1 MRGCAAGLTS
11 AGAALT
17 FVQGGDTMAARA
29 SRKKVSRDTRV
40 RDKSPKRVV
49 RYAVVGLGHIAQVA
63 VLPAFA
69 HAKRNSRLVALV
81 SGDAD
86 KRRQLERRHKGV
98 RALDYDGYDALLRS
112 GEIDAVYIALPN
124 NLHRQFSVAAAQAGV
139 HVLCEKPMAVT
150 EDECVEMIAAAEQ
163 SRVKL
168 MIAYRLHFDSAT
180 LRTLETV
187 RSGRIG
193 EPRAFGSL
201 FTMQVRDENIRLERE
216 LGGGPLYDIGIYCIN
231 AARHALGAEPLEVV
245 GASFTGADPRF
256 AEVEES
262 FSAILRFP
270 GDRVATFTCSFG
282 ASDISSYRIVG
293 TKGDVHVEPAYEYQE
308 GLTLRTRTNGRTR
321 TQRFEKRDQF
331 APELLYFSDCILED
345 REPEPSGLEGL
356 IDVHIIRALYESART
371 GQPVAIAPVTKQRR
385 PGSELEMRKP
395 PVRKPDVVHAE
406 SASR

>member
-1 MRGCAAGLTS
+1 
-11 AGAALT
+11 
-17 FVQGGDTMAARA
+17 MAARA
-29 SRKKVSRDTRV
+29 SRRKARGDGKARDRSRARDT
-40 RDKSPKRVV
+40 SPKRVV

-124 NLHRQFSVAAAQAGV
+124 NLHRQFSVSAAQAGI

-163 SRVKL
+163 NRVKL

-193 EPRAFGSL
+193 EPRLFGSL
-201 FTMQVRDENIRLERE
+201 FTMQVKDENIRLERE

-245 GASFTGADPRF
+245 GASFTGTDPRF
-256 AEVEES
+256 AEVEET

-270 GDRVATFTCSFG
+270 GDRVASFTCSFG
-282 ASDISSYRIVG
+282 AADISSYRIVG
-293 TKGDVHVEPAYEYQE
+293 TKGDIHVEPAYEYQE
-308 GLTLRTRTNGRTR
+308 GLVLRSRTKGRTR

-345 REPEPSGLEGL
+345 REPEPSGMEGL

-385 PGSELEMRKP
+385 PGPELEMKKP
-395 PVRKPDVVHAE
+395 PVRKPDLVHAE
-406 SASR
+406 GASR

>member
-1 MRGCAAGLTS
+1 
-11 AGAALT
+11 
-17 FVQGGDTMAARA
+17 MAARA
-29 SRKKVSRDTRV
+29 SRKKVRSDTRTSLA
-40 RDKSPKRVV
+40 SPKRVV

-81 SGDAD
+81 SGDGD

-98 RALDYDGYDALLRS
+98 RAIDYDGYEALLRS

-124 NLHRQFSVAAAQAGV
+124 NLHRQYSVAAAQAGI

-163 SRVKL
+163 NRVKL

-180 LRTLETV
+180 LRTLETI

-193 EPRAFGSL
+193 DPRAFESL

-231 AARHALGAEPLEVV
+231 AARHALGAEPLEVI

-262 FSAILRFP
+262 FSAMLRLP
-270 GDRVATFTCSFG
+270 GERVAAFTCSFG
-282 ASDISSYRIVG
+282 ASDVSSYRIVG
-293 TKGDVHVEPAYEYQE
+293 TKGDIHVEPAYEYQE
-308 GLTLRTRTNGRTR
+308 PLVLRTRTNGRAR

-331 APELLYFSDCILED
+331 APELLHFSDCILED

-356 IDVHIIRALYESART
+356 IDVHIIRCLYESAHT

-385 PGSELEMRKP
+385 PGPELEMKKP
-395 PVRKPDVVHAE
+395 PVRKPDIVHAE

>member
-1 MRGCAAGLTS
+1 VRRNTS
-11 AGAALT
+11 ADSTA
-17 FVQGGDTMAARA
+17 
-29 SRKKVSRDTRV
+29 
-40 RDKSPKRVV
+40 KRVV

-81 SGDAD
+81 SGDAA
-86 KRRQLERRHKGV
+86 KRRELERRHRGV
-98 RALDYDGYDALLRS
+98 RAVDYDGYDALLRS

-163 SRVKL
+163 NRVKL

-180 LRTLETV
+180 LRTLEIV

-193 EPRAFGSL
+193 EPRAFGSI

-231 AARHALGAEPLEVV
+231 AARHALGAEPLEVI
-245 GASFTGADPRF
+245 GASFTGPDPRF

-282 ASDISSYRIVG
+282 ASDISSYRVVG
-293 TKGDVHVEPAYEYQE
+293 TKGDIHVEPAYEYQE
-308 GLTLRTRTNGRTR
+308 GLVLRTRTNGRTR
-321 TQRFEKRDQF
+321 TQRFERRDQF
-331 APELLYFSDCILED
+331 APELIHFSDCILED

-356 IDVHIIRALYESART
+356 IDVHIIRSLYESART
-371 GQPVAIAPVTKQRR
+371 GQPVAVAPVTKQRR
-385 PGSELEMRKP
+385 PGPELEMRRP
-395 PVRKPDVVHAE
+395 PVKKPELVHAK
-406 SASR
+406 SGSR

>member
-1 MRGCAAGLTS
+1 MS
-11 AGAALT
+11 A
-17 FVQGGDTMAARA
+17 RP
-29 SRKKVSRDTRV
+29 SRKKVSRDT
-40 RDKSPKRVV
+40 PAKRVV
-49 RYAVVGLGHIAQVA
+49 RYAVVGLGHIAQAA
-63 VLPAFA
+63 VLPAFE

-81 SGDAD
+81 SGDAG
-86 KRRQLERRHKGV
+86 KRRALGRRHADV
-98 RALDYDGYDALLRS
+98 RALDYDGYEELLRS

-150 EDECVEMIAAAEQ
+150 EDECVEMLAAAEQ

-168 MIAYRLHFDSAT
+168 MVAYRLHFDSAT
-180 LRTLETV
+180 LRALEII

-201 FTMQVRDENIRLERE
+201 FTMQVREENIRLERE

-231 AARHALGAEPLEVV
+231 AARHALGAEPLEVI
-245 GASFTGADPRF
+245 GASFTGADSRF
-256 AEVEES
+256 SEVEES

-270 GDRVATFTCSFG
+270 GERVATFTCSFG
-282 ASDISSYRIVG
+282 ASDISSYRVVG
-293 TKGDVHVEPAYEYQE
+293 TKGDLHMEPAYEYQE
-308 GLTLRTRTNGRTR
+308 GLTLRVRAGGRSR
-321 TQRFEKRDQF
+321 TQRFQKRDQF
-331 APELLYFSDCILED
+331 APELLHFSDCILED
-345 REPEPSGLEGL
+345 REPEPSGLEGM

-385 PGSELEMRKP
+385 PGPELEMKKP
-395 PVRKPDVVHAE
+395 PVRKPSLVRAE

>member
-1 MRGCAAGLTS
+1 
-11 AGAALT
+11 
-17 FVQGGDTMAARA
+17 
-29 SRKKVSRDTRV
+29 
-40 RDKSPKRVV
+40 VV
-49 RYAVVGLGHIAQVA
+49 RYAVVGLGHIAQAA

-81 SGDAD
+81 SGDAA
-86 KRRQLERRHKGV
+86 KRRRLERRHRGV
-98 RALDYDGYDALLRS
+98 RTVDYDDYDALLRS
-112 GEIDAVYIALPN
+112 GEVDAVYVALPN
-124 NLHRQFSVAAAQAGV
+124 NLHRQFSVGAAQAGV

-150 EDECVEMIAAAEQ
+150 EDDCVAMLAAAEQ

-168 MIAYRLHFDSAT
+168 MVAYRLHFDSAT
-180 LRTLETV
+180 LRALEAV

-231 AARHALGAEPLEVV
+231 AARHALGAEPLEVI
-245 GASFTGADPRF
+245 GAAFAGPDPRF
-256 AEVEES
+256 AEVEEA

-282 ASDISSYRIVG
+282 SSDVSSYRIVG
-293 TKGDVHVEPAYEYQE
+293 TKGEVHVEPAYEYAE
-308 GLTLRTRTNGRTR
+308 GLTLRIRTNGRTR
-321 TQRFEKRDQF
+321 TRHFDRRDQF
-331 APELLYFSDCILED
+331 APELLHFSDCILED

-356 IDVHIIRALYESART
+356 IDVHIICALHESART
-371 GQPVAIAPVTKQRR
+371 GQPVPIAPVTKQRR
-385 PGSELEMRKP
+385 PGPELEMKRP
-395 PVRKPDVVHAE
+395 PVRKPELVRAE